1 MMSKYQL
8 IFTKMESAVFR
19 LSGFLKIRY
28 FIIKFSLI
36 MQIFVIQGK
45 YIKSPRIQFNKGIG
59 CL

>member
-28 FIIKFSLI
+28 FITKFSLI